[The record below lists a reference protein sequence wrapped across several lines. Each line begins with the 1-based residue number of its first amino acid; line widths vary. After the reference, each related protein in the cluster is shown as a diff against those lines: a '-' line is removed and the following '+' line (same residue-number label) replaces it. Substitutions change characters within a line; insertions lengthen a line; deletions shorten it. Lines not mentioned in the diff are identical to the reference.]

1 MEKYL
6 RYWEY
11 KMKSKKVICNRYGVS
26 DIVIEKKYEH
36 LIPKYLEIKDE
47 EGNVL
52 ESLQIYFIEEEE
64 LEEEEI

>member
-1 MEKYL
+1 
-6 RYWEY
+6 
-11 KMKSKKVICNRYGVS
+11 MKSKKVICNRYGVS

-47 EGNVL
+47 EGDIL